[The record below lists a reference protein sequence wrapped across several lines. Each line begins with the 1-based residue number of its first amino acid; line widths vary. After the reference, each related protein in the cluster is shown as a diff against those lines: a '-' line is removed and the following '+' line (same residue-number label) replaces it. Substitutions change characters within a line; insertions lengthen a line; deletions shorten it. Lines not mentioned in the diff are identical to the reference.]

1 MEEKTVPVFTP
12 FSLMAVK
19 AWDELP
25 SRNGYQ
31 VNKQNGR

>member
-1 MEEKTVPVFTP
+1 MNDRSSLHT
-12 FSLMAVK
+12 LMAVK

-25 SRNGYQ
+25 ARKGYQ